1 MYRDTILVTLSY
13 VQKVRILIN
22 ISPIGPTS
30 SFPISSKIPKSP
42 EMTILSETSSKL
54 PHFDSFLANS
64 KVPQG
69 QTDELLTWLFKVNQ
83 KKQAVRSTRN
93 RDLRKEAMLEA
104 SRRAAQEALEAKQ
117 RERRAK
123 WKDVMSTWTP
133 AAPTPSTEIDD
144 NLCDCEACFL
154 CQRHK
159 PEMHGKCYC
168 NVIFS
173 PRPMFMDFVQ
183 SNKNFDDDEE
193 SMEVDNFLASLNTN
207 SNNSSIPL
215 KKRKHSEI
223 EEESEDSLT
232 GRKRA
237 TA

>member
-1 MYRDTILVTLSY
+1 LHRVAILLNALY
-13 VQKVRILIN
+13 VQKVRIFIN
-22 ISPIGPTS
+22 ITPPTPLEHS
-30 SFPISSKIPKSP
+30 LSLFLSSKPTK
-42 EMTILSETSSKL
+42 MTILSETSKL

-83 KKQAVRSTRN
+83 KKISVRSTRN

-104 SRRAAQEALEAKQ
+104 SRRAAQESLEAKQ

-123 WKDVMSTWTP
+123 WQDVMNTWTP
-133 AAPTPSTEIDD
+133 PTPPPPPETDD

-183 SNKNFDDDEE
+183 SNKNYDDNEE
-193 SMEVDNFLASLNTN
+193 SMEVDNFLASLN
-207 SNNSSIPL
+207 SSSNSSIPIN
-215 KKRKHSEI
+215 KRKHSEI
-223 EEESEDSLT
+223 EEESDDSLV